1 MARNGA
7 SGGHPT
13 KWPHAPLRPYSQT
26 RLDLP
31 AGFGIMAV
39 EREAMRTTL
48 PIVFGLTCGCVANI
62 NSPTMAAAT
71 GFEFITTAVDQSN
84 WMESDPR
91 DLVSVQVYITF
102 DDVLDRL
109 VLVAGKPGFDLTLST
124 DHAVGFFQSANG
136 NTNTSDTRTSATIA
150 VFPSAEAD
158 SYVSIG
164 LLNNDSGTDAI
175 ITTGMDWATFNAG
188 GSLQV
193 LNTDQG
199 GGWLVTPD
207 DSQGDATDGHVFIG
221 QFTVASGS
229 TISGTLN
236 YMYADG
242 ATGTSI
248 EVDGAEFSM
257 LTPGGGGCIGDFD
270 ASGSVN
276 VDDLLTLLAA
286 YELNNGGDCDDDG
299 DTDVDDLLILIS
311 AWGPCP

>member
-1 MARNGA
+1 
-7 SGGHPT
+7 
-13 KWPHAPLRPYSQT
+13 
-26 RLDLP
+26 
-31 AGFGIMAV
+31 MAV

-62 NSPTMAAAT
+62 NSPTLAAAT
-71 GFEFITTAVDQSN
+71 GFDFIKTAADQTG

-102 DDVLDRL
+102 DDVADRL
-109 VLVAGKPGFDLTLST
+109 IIVHGKPGDDITIST
-124 DHAVGFFQSANG
+124 NDGSGFFQSANG
-136 NTNTSDTRTSATIA
+136 GTNTSQTRFSNLFA
-150 VFPSAEAD
+150 VFPSAEVD

-164 LLNNDSGTDAI
+164 MLNNDSGTDAI
-175 ITTGMDWATFNAG
+175 ITTGMDWAWFNAG
-188 GSLQV
+188 GSLQA
-193 LNTDQG
+193 LDNDQG

-207 DSQGDATDGHVFIG
+207 DDQGDATDGHVFIG

-236 YMYADG
+236 YMYIDN
-242 ATGTSI
+242 ATGGAI
-248 EVDGAEFSM
+248 EVDGAEFSISA
-257 LTPGGGGCIGDFD
+257 TGGCTGDFD

-276 VDDLLTLLAA
+276 VDDLLSLLAA
-286 YELNNGGDCDDDG
+286 YQLNSDGDCDDDG